1 MYRHFKNK
9 QTIPKKE
16 NSKIMIGQNTSSKK
30 MTSENLKKEIIEYKN
45 EENKEYQESKIINLN
60 VGGNIYSTTYGTL
73 TQKIGYKTENYFTSL
88 LNENFQIQKDEK
100 GRIFIDRDGKYFRY
114 ILNFLRSSGD
124 CKIKI

>member
-1 MYRHFKNK
+1 
-9 QTIPKKE
+9 
-16 NSKIMIGQNTSSKK
+16 